1 MLTIAERPARS
12 HPSGVPYWLSNNS
25 LKTCTTESN
34 KKKEETGLMTK
45 TKQNMN
51 DKGERA
57 GRYPATNSRRILA
70 VTGATYLATERK
82 KGPRGKGWSCS
93 RGQQG
98 KAAPNDSLKTLTAE
112 SNKKKEGNG

>member
-12 HPSGVPYWLSNNS
+12 HPSGVPYWLSNDS
-25 LKTCTTESN
+25 LKTCITESN

-57 GRYPATNSRRILA
+57 GRYPATNSRRIQA

-82 KGPRGKGWSCS
+82 RVPEVRGGHVRGDS
-93 RGQQG
+93 RGR
-98 KAAPNDSLKTLTAE
+98 LRRMIR
-112 SNKKKEGNG
+112 